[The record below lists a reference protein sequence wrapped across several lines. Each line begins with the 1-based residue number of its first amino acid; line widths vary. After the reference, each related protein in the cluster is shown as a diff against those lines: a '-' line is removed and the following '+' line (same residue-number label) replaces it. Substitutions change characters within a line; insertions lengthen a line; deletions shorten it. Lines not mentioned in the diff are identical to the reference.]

1 MAGLGD
7 FSKRM
12 NQQGTNIMVNLNKKT
27 KRVALAIDTLIVK
40 AMPVDTGRAKSSVVV
55 TVGAPALSVTE
66 EAYFPGEKGSTSG
79 ANTQAAIDQAEDALR
94 NRLEGEEIHIN
105 INVPYIGRLN
115 EGYSPQAQPG
125 FIEQAIQ
132 EAVSLETGVS
142 ILSKDNE

>member
-12 NQQGTNIMVNLNKKT
+12 NQQGSDIMVNLNKKT
-27 KRVALAIDTLIVK
+27 KRVALAIDALLVK

-79 ANTQAAIDQAEDALR
+79 ANTQAAIDQAESALR
-94 NRLEGEEIHIN
+94 DRIPGEEIHIN
-105 INVPYIGRLN
+105 INIPYIDDLN
-115 EGYSPQAQPG
+115 KGSSPQASPG
-125 FIEQAIQ
+125 FIEQAVQ
-132 EAVSLETGVS
+132 DAVSLETGVS
-142 ILSKDNE
+142 ILSKDD

>member
-12 NQQGTNIMVNLNKKT
+12 NQQGTDIMVNLNKKT

-105 INVPYIGRLN
+105 INVPYVGKLN

-132 EAVSLETGVS
+132 EAVSLETDVS
-142 ILSKDNE
+142 ILSKDD